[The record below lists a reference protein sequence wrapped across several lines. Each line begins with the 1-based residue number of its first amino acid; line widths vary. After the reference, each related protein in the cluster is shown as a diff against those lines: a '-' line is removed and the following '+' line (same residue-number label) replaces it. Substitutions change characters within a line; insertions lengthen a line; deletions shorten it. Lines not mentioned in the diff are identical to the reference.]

1 MKKQVLKG
9 KIQGNERGYAFL
21 LPLELSNEDYFISH
35 GDLKGAMHGDTVL
48 AETLETGV
56 ENKRTTAR
64 VLKIIERG
72 VKEIVGTY
80 FTCRSGGFVVPDEKK
95 YFTDVFIPFGKGIRA
110 KAGDK
115 VLAKILSY
123 PNKKSPEGIITK
135 IFGKQFNKKAELESI
150 IYAYDLPQKFT
161 KETLEEQNLLVDK
174 IDEKEYAS
182 RLDLREENI
191 ITIDGIDSR
200 DFDDAVNV
208 KLLLN
213 GNYELG
219 VHIADVS
226 YYVKE
231 KGAIDKE
238 AFERATSVYFPES
251 VIPMLPERLCND
263 LCSLV
268 EGKDRLTLSCIME
281 IDKCGKVVNSKIEQ
295 SIINSK
301 KRCTY
306 ERVQEALDGNES
318 AINEYKDI
326 YSDLIL
332 MEQLADILTEKRNK
346 NGNINLDVKESSIYV
361 DENGKIQVVANMS
374 IKSRKIIEEFMIA
387 CNCCVA
393 EFCVYQEIPFIY
405 RIHEEPSEER
415 LKIFFDFLKSIGVKY
430 RGKKD
435 KIFSKDFQSI
445 LESVEGTPNYT
456 LINRVML
463 RSMQK
468 AKYSPE
474 NKGHFGLSERNYCH
488 FTSPIRRYPD
498 LCIHRIIKDM
508 LKGEVDLEKK
518 YGESVFVNAEQSSL
532 RERVAIEVER
542 AVDEYYKLLY
552 IENYVG
558 EEFDGV
564 VSGMVSSGIFVEL
577 KNGVEGFIDFENQ
590 RLKTT
595 FVKENYSYTVGKKT
609 YRLGET
615 VKIKVDEVDMIN
627 KRARFIL
634 CK

>member
-48 AETLETGV
+48 AETLETGG

>member
-48 AETLETGV
+48 AETLETGG

-123 PNKKSPEGIITK
+123 PSKKSPEGIITK
-135 IFGKQFNKKAELESI
+135 IFGKQFNKKAELDSI
-150 IYAYDLPQKFT
+150 IYAYDLPQKFA
-161 KETLEEQNLLVDK
+161 KETLDEQNLLSDK
-174 IDEKEYAS
+174 IGEKEYAD

-208 KLLLN
+208 KLLPN
-213 GNYELG
+213 GNYKLG

-231 KGAIDKE
+231 NGAIDKE

-281 IDKCGKVVNSKIEQ
+281 IDKSGKVVNSKIEQ

-332 MEQLADILTEKRNK
+332 MEQLADILTAKRNK

-361 DENGKIQVVANMS
+361 DKDGKIQVVANMS

-415 LKIFFDFLKSIGVKY
+415 LKIFFDFLNSIGIKY

-508 LKGEVDLEKK
+508 LKGKVDLEQK

-558 EEFDGV
+558 EEFEGV

-577 KNGVEGFIDFENQ
+577 KNGVEGFVDFENQ

-615 VKIKVDEVDMIN
+615 VKIEVDEVDMIN
-627 KRARFIL
+627 KRARFVL